1 MHLFAALLLCHQVNF
16 QLSKATDTNTCSLR
30 TVEVMILVLVHI
42 RNYSVFIGLIF
53 RFATDLS
60 PNDRLK
66 FRTIT
71 TIDVH
76 ARDIIEGFV
85 RDNVT
90 ESSEFEWESQLR
102 FYWLKKPDALWVKQ
116 CTGQ

>member
-1 MHLFAALLLCHQVNF
+1 MFLE
-16 QLSKATDTNTCSLR
+16 LSS
-30 TVEVMILVLVHI
+30 
-42 RNYSVFIGLIF
+42 
-53 RFATDLS
+53 
-60 PNDRLK
+60 NDRLK

-90 ESSEFEWESQLR
+90 EAAEFEWESQLR
-102 FYWLKKPDALWVKQ
+102 FYWQKKDDNLWVKQ
-116 CTGQ
+116 CTGTDLQNKILYNEFFFLTQKFLKFYSIT

>member
-1 MHLFAALLLCHQVNF
+1 M
-16 QLSKATDTNTCSLR
+16 
-30 TVEVMILVLVHI
+30 
-42 RNYSVFIGLIF
+42 IF
-53 RFATDLS
+53 RCNNPDLS

-90 ESSEFEWESQLR
+90 EAAEFEWESQLR
-102 FYWLKKPDALWVKQ
+102 FYWVKKDDNIWIKQ
-116 CTGQ
+116 CTGMTKFPP

>member
-1 MHLFAALLLCHQVNF
+1 M
-16 QLSKATDTNTCSLR
+16 K
-30 TVEVMILVLVHI
+30 
-42 RNYSVFIGLIF
+42 FIKNII
-53 RFATDLS
+53 TDLTS
-60 PNDRLK
+60 NDRLK

-90 ESSEFEWESQLR
+90 EAAEFEWESQLR
-102 FYWLKKPDALWVKQ
+102 FYWLKADDNLWIKQ
-116 CTGQ
+116 CTGKRNMDGNTTFFIKDNMNSLITL